1 MADLTPLRTRTN
13 EAEFSVF
20 LVEIADQIT
29 KEEVDEMKYLCTLPG
44 GRLEE
49 IKEPREFVNFLL
61 REGIIRPGNVG
72 FLTWLL
78 DSTGNKRLANL
89 IRERGKQILSLLH
102 STIFVARQ
110 IFSRYSV

>member
-29 KEEVDEMKYLCTLPG
+29 KKEVDEMKFLCTVLPR
-44 GRLEE
+44 GRLDE
-49 IKEPREFVNFLL
+49 IKEPREFVNFL
-61 REGIIRPGNVG
+61 RNEGIIWPGNVG

-78 DSTGNKRLANL
+78 DSTRNKRLANL
-89 IRERGKQILSLLH
+89 IRERGKQISSPVH
-102 STIFVARQ
+102 SAVLVAR
-110 IFSRYSV
+110 